1 MKSPLEQF
9 DIINIKN
16 INIFGNDYSI
26 NNISIPIICIL
37 LVCIVYIFIY
47 RYKYNFLGSYITSFL
62 EHIYIFINNLIKQQA
77 GNYGLFW
84 FPLIFCIFN
93 FILFSNLISLIPF
106 GIALTSH
113 FILIFWLSC
122 TICTSIFLIGLIRF
136 NLKFLYIFIPKCPF
150 IILPILIPIEIFSY
164 LIRLLS
170 LALRLAANLVA
181 GHTLV
186 HVLINFILNIL
197 KIDYILSLFII
208 IPLMIILVL
217 ELGIAFLQAYIFTV
231 LICIYLADTEKGA
244 LH

>member
-16 INIFGNDYSI
+16 ITIFGNDYSF
-26 NNISIPIICIL
+26 NNINIPIICIL
-37 LVCIVYIFIY
+37 LACLIYIYFF
-47 RYKYNFLGSYITSFL
+47 RYKYNFIGSYIQVFL
-62 EHIYIFINNLIKQQA
+62 EFLYIFVNNLIKQQA

-93 FILFSNLISLIPF
+93 FILFSNLISLLPF

-122 TICTSIFLIGLIRF
+122 TICTSIFIIGLIRF

-150 IILPILIPIEIFSY
+150 IILPILIPIEMFSY

-186 HVLINFILNIL
+186 HVLMNFILNIF
-197 KIDYILSLFII
+197 KIDYFLSLLII
-208 IPLMIILVL
+208 IPLLIILIL

-244 LH
+244 SH

>member
-16 INIFGNDYSI
+16 INIFNNDYSI

-37 LVCIVYIFIY
+37 LICIFYIFIY
-47 RYKYNFLGSYITSFL
+47 RYKYNFIGSYITAFL

-122 TICTSIFLIGLIRF
+122 TICTSIFIIGLIRF

-186 HVLINFILNIL
+186 HVLMNFILNIL
-197 KIDYILSLFII
+197 KIDYILSLLII

-244 LH
+244 VH